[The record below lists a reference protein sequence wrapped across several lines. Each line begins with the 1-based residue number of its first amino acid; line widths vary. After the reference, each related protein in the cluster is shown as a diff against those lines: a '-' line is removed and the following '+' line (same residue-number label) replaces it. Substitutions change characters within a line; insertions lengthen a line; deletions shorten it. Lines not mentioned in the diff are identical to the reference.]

1 MFLHTTTAG
10 DKELGQRALASV
22 KLKRGARVVASSKG
36 GTNVSL
42 LLHVCLVHEYF
53 TSSVKLKRGARVV
66 ASSKGGTNV
75 SLLLHVCLLH
85 LFLHLFY
92 DF

>member
-1 MFLHTTTAG
+1 M
-10 DKELGQRALASV
+10 
-22 KLKRGARVVASSKG
+22 
-36 GTNVSL
+36 SL
-42 LLHVCLVHEYF
+42 LLHVCLVHEH
-53 TSSVKLKRGARVV
+53 SASIVKLKRGVLVV
-66 ASSKGGTNV
+66 ESSKGGTHV